1 MPLDDGTN
9 AEREDP
15 QPPLGWTSAEDIK
28 DCKVY
33 GGALSPPCFKVL
45 LILKHFGVPHTLVD
59 PPTYFY
65 GGEES
70 KAEDRSASVHA
81 SVEEEE

>member
-1 MPLDDGTN
+1 MGSS
-9 AEREDP
+9 R
-15 QPPLGWTSAEDIK
+15 
-28 DCKVY
+28 
-33 GGALSPPCFKVL
+33 GALIFTVYAVQHGIKYARRSNAVFKF
-45 LILKHFGVPHTLVD
+45 ILRARTVPHVPHTLVD

>member
-1 MPLDDGTN
+1 MV
-9 AEREDP
+9 
-15 QPPLGWTSAEDIK
+15 LGSSR
-28 DCKVY
+28 
-33 GGALSPPCFKVL
+33 GALIFTVYAVQHGIKYARRSNDVF
-45 LILKHFGVPHTLVD
+45 ILRARTVPHVPHTLVD

>member
-1 MPLDDGTN
+1 M
-9 AEREDP
+9 
-15 QPPLGWTSAEDIK
+15 
-28 DCKVY
+28 
-33 GGALSPPCFKVL
+33 F
-45 LILKHFGVPHTLVD
+45 ILRARTVPHVPHTLVD